1 MDKNDI
7 RWVQRFNNYRK
18 ALKRLVEASITVNNY
33 TDTSTMDLLKEG
45 LIQRFE
51 FTQELAWKLMKDYL
65 EYQGETNISGSRD
78 AIRKS
83 LAANIIDDPEWLQTI
98 NTRNITS
105 HTYDDDIT
113 TGIYHI
119 IITSYIPLMQQLE
132 RRMLKIIENEN
143 S

>member
-1 MDKNDI
+1 MNDI
-7 RWVQRFNNYRK
+7 RWLQRFNNYRK
-18 ALKRLVEASITVNNY
+18 ALKRLVEASMTVNNC
-33 TDTSTMDLLKEG
+33 TDLATIDLLKEG

-83 LAANIIDDPEWLQTI
+83 LAANIINDPEWLQTI
-98 NTRNITS
+98 ITRNKTS

-113 TGIYHI
+113 TGIYRI
-119 IITSYIPLMQQLE
+119 IITTYIPLMQQLE
-132 RRMLKIIENEN
+132 ETMLMIIENEDL
-143 S
+143 